1 MRVKSK
7 FVLYIK
13 FLLIIIQL
21 IGENKWVAEKLYK
34 FFCLPKPIIS
44 FEYKLATGNSENNFC
59 HLRFNK
65 ITGKLCWFF
74 RIRISNSGKIPIKN
88 CDVRLE
94 KIEKKGKSGFTKVSG
109 FSPIFLHWA
118 NDQTD
123 ASRDIHHDM
132 DNYLDIVYTTNGQNL
147 FFIFSKK
154 KHIRAGSRL
163 TWPVGEYRFYIKII
177 GDNIIPKDRV
187 IYIDFNG
194 QWNQLKMDLS
204 SK

>member
-94 KIEKKGKSGFTKVSG
+94 KIEKKGK
-109 FSPIFLHWA
+109 
-118 NDQTD
+118 NQTD